1 MQNAPHDKLTDAQL
15 NLIKSF
21 RYLRNE
27 QELKE
32 IDSLINFYL
41 EKKLD
46 DAIGRVESQRNYN
59 AEVYESWLNAPK
71 PTGSK

>member
-1 MQNAPHDKLTDAQL
+1 M

-21 RYLRNE
+21 RFLRDE

-41 EKKLD
+41 ERKLD
-46 DAIGRVESQRNYN
+46 EAIDKVESERNYS
-59 AEVYESWLNAPK
+59 AEIYESWLNSPK
-71 PTGSK
+71 PSVGK

>member
-1 MQNAPHDKLTDAQL
+1 MQIGLSSKLNDAQL

-21 RYLRNE
+21 RFLRNE

-46 DAIGRVESQRNYN
+46 EAIVKVETERNYT
-59 AEVYESWLNAPK
+59 VSIYEAWLSNDAAK
-71 PTGSK
+71 K

>member
-1 MQNAPHDKLTDAQL
+1 MQQANDKLSSAQL
-15 NLIKSF
+15 NIIKTF
-21 RYLRNE
+21 RYLHDE

-46 DAIGRVESQRNYN
+46 EAITKVESEKNYD
-59 AEVYESWLNAPK
+59 AAIYEAWLNSSTK
-71 PTGSK
+71 

>member
-1 MQNAPHDKLTDAQL
+1 MQQANEKLSIAQL
-15 NLIKSF
+15 NLIKTF
-21 RYLRNE
+21 RYLHNE

-46 DAIGRVESQRNYN
+46 EAIAKAESEKNYDAAI
-59 AEVYESWLNAPK
+59 YEAWLNSNAK
-71 PTGSK
+71 